1 MTESG
6 TLERDRLAIT
16 RGMERA
22 VALLRESGRDGRMA
36 NPARCVD
43 VFDNCQTTPIFAGLG
58 DTGHHRSKSGTLEGW
73 RAEFPM
79 AMGRWW
85 RSGTVSNRRRSEWGK
100 SPNPRGLR
108 CRGGSDDL

>member
-73 RAEFPM
+73 RAEYPGDG
-79 AMGRWW
+79 AVVAKRNRVQPQTIGMGQE
-85 RSGTVSNRRRSEWGK
+85 SESSRASVQG
-100 SPNPRGLR
+100 RIR
-108 CRGGSDDL
+108 